1 MKKTKQ
7 ELKSGESVFVG
18 IDLHN
23 AKWHITARTAEFELF
38 SGSIP
43 GDWESLRRIL
53 DRYKGHQIQAGYEAG
68 YFGFWLHDHLL
79 EYGAEC
85 IVTPPSLIPQEHG
98 NRVKTDRRDSR
109 KLAYFFSQGDVETG
123 LGAHPRRA
131 LSPTGNT
138 PPSPTC
144 W

>member
-1 MKKTKQ
+1 MKKTAQ
-7 ELKSGESVFVG
+7 GLQDGEPVFVG
-18 IDLHN
+18 IDLHKS
-23 AKWHITARTAEFELF
+23 KWHVTARTVEFELF

-43 GDWESLRRIL
+43 GNWEYLLRIL
-53 DRYKGHQIQAGYEAG
+53 DRYRGHHIQAVYEAG

-85 IVTPPSLIPQEHG
+85 IVTPPSLIPQEYG

-109 KLAYFFSQGDVETG
+109 KLAYFLAKAMVNI
-123 LGAHPRRA
+123 
-131 LSPTGNT
+131 LSVVP
-138 PPSPTC
+138 